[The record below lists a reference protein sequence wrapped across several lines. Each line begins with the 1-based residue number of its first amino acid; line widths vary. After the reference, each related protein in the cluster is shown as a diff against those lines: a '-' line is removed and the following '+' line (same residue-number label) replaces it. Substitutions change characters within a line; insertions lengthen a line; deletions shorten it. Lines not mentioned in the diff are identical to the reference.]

1 MQHHGG
7 CGAETSYGP
16 AMSSFQKGM
25 GDMAW
30 ATSML
35 ARTPKLW
42 GYVLAPALV
51 AAIIAGLAVYFLF
64 GPLVGY
70 ADGAVDWLP
79 GFLSFIGSILRFLV
93 LIPLLGI
100 GYVIFIAA
108 AALCTAP
115 FCEQLSESVEVSL
128 SGEEPP
134 AFSFA
139 TLLKDFALGI
149 SHSVKRIVSYLLV
162 MLGLFVASF
171 FLPLIGALLFAF
183 GGAWVTMRFTAY
195 DALDAVWARKSLRYA
210 DKMTKLKQVRA
221 RAYGIGAVTSL
232 MMLVPGL
239 NFFAMPLAAVA
250 ATRLHVE
257 ELSNAPQR
265 APQAVSPA

>member
-1 MQHHGG
+1 
-7 CGAETSYGP
+7 
-16 AMSSFQKGM
+16 
-25 GDMAW
+25 
-30 ATSML
+30 L

-51 AAIIAGLAVYFLF
+51 AALLAFAALYFLF
-64 GPLVGY
+64 GPLMEY
-70 ADGAVDWLP
+70 ADKAVDWLP
-79 GFLSFIGSILRFLV
+79 GFLSFIGSILHILV
-93 LIPLLGI
+93 MIPLLGI

-115 FCEQLSESVEVSL
+115 FCEQLSESIEITL

-134 AFSFA
+134 PFSLG

-149 SHSVKRIVSYLLV
+149 DHSIRRIVSYLLV
-162 MLGLFVASF
+162 MAGLFVLSF
-171 FLPLIGALLFAF
+171 IVPLIGAMIFTF

-195 DALDAVWARKSLRYA
+195 DALDAVWARKSLGYP
-210 DKMTKLKQVRA
+210 DKMAKLKQVRS

-232 MMLVPGL
+232 LLLVPGL
-239 NFFAMPLAAVA
+239 NFVAMPLAAVA

-257 ELSNAPQR
+257 EFSNP
-265 APQAVSPA
+265 PLPSSVDGS

>member
-1 MQHHGG
+1 
-7 CGAETSYGP
+7 
-16 AMSSFQKGM
+16 MSSFGKGM
-25 GDMAW
+25 EDMGW

-42 GYVLAPALV
+42 GYVLAPAVV
-51 AAIIAGLAVYFLF
+51 AAFVAGISIYFLL
-64 GPLVGY
+64 GPLLGY

-79 GFLSFIGSILRFLV
+79 GFLSFIGSIIRILI

-115 FCEQLSESVEVSL
+115 FCEQLSESIEVSL

-134 AFSFA
+134 AFSFK

-149 SHSVKRIVSYLLV
+149 SHSVKRILTYLLT
-162 MLGLFVASF
+162 MAGLFVLSF
-171 FLPLIGALLFAF
+171 ILPLIGPLVFAF

-210 DKMTKLKQVRA
+210 DKMTKLKQVRS
-221 RAYGIGAVTSL
+221 RAYGIGAVTAV
-232 MMLVPGL
+232 MMLIPIL
-239 NFFAMPLAAVA
+239 NFVAMPLAAVA

-257 ELSNAPQR
+257 ELSGP
-265 APQAVSPA
+265 PQA